1 MHRNTL
7 TGTDSDTKRAS
18 QVPILAKSPLRI
30 RKLLS
35 LPVLLVA
42 GACSAA
48 SVDLVE
54 AGRLEMTIADD
65 NAWYIRQVGVY
76 EAEKGVIIRGAV
88 RPGNR
93 SHIPKLY
100 TGHIDVLIKS
110 PEGDWTRV
118 ETVDLRGRQ
127 SYFSYR
133 LRSPVAENARFT
145 ISYSE
150 SSHSRHAKV
159 LSGGEG
165 MPGVGPKPSIPGKD
179 QWS

>member
-7 TGTDSDTKRAS
+7 KGTESDTKRAS
-18 QVPILAKSPLRI
+18 QIPILAKSPLRI

-35 LPVLLVA
+35 LPVLLIA

-54 AGRLEMTIADD
+54 AGRVAMKIADD

-76 EAEKGVIIRGAV
+76 EDEKGVIIRGAV

-93 SHIPKLY
+93 SHMPKLY

-110 PEGDWTRV
+110 PEGDRTRV

-145 ISYSE
+145 IAYSKT
-150 SSHSRHAKV
+150 SHSRHAKV
-159 LSGGEG
+159 LLGGEAT
-165 MPGVGPKPSIPGKD
+165 PDLRPESPIPAQD
-179 QWS
+179 NWS